1 MLRITNRTTPT
12 TLNNV
17 GRLMLSGLVTAAT
30 FAAISFTSTAAIGQ
44 EKETM
49 DPPTP
54 AATPTDEQTDEP
66 AATDT
71 EAMETKTVEAPVA
84 MKKLSVDLRAKELSF
99 EAPESWKAK
108 KPRFNFTKHELQL
121 PKAEGET
128 KDGRMTFTISSGS
141 TQSNIDRWKSQ
152 FKFPLGAPP
161 NKVFA
166 VEKKKIDGYELSI
179 VQLRGTFMES
189 SGGPFSGKKTP
200 RENYMMKAVI
210 ISPVDADAKTP
221 KCFIKLVGSEKTLKQ
236 HAKAYDAM
244 VKSMKTQAVVE

>member
-1 MLRITNRTTPT
+1 MLRITNQTTPT

-30 FAAISFTSTAAIGQ
+30 FAAISFASSAAIGQ

-84 MKKLSVDLRAKELSF
+84 MKKLSIDLLAKELSF

-108 KPRFNFTKHELQL
+108 KPRYKITKHELQL
-121 PKAEGET
+121 PKAEGEA
-128 KDGRMTFTISSGS
+128 KDGRMTFT
-141 TQSNIDRWKSQ
+141 
-152 FKFPLGAPP
+152 PP

-189 SGGPFSGKKTP
+189 SGGPFSGKKPP

>member
-1 MLRITNRTTPT
+1 MLRITNQTTPT

-30 FAAISFTSTAAIGQ
+30 FAAISFASSAAIGQ

-54 AATPTDEQTDEP
+54 AATP
-66 AATDT
+66 
-71 EAMETKTVEAPVA
+71 
-84 MKKLSVDLRAKELSF
+84 
-99 EAPESWKAK
+99 
-108 KPRFNFTKHELQL
+108 
-121 PKAEGET
+121 
-128 KDGRMTFTISSGS
+128 
-141 TQSNIDRWKSQ
+141 NINRWKSE